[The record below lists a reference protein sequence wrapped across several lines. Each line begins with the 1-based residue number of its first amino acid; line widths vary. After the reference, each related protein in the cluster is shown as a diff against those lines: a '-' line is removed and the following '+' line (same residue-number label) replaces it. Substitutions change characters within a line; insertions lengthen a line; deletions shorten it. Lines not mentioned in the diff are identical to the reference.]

1 MINDLLQQSE
11 NNFKRGDRVRVLK
24 NDTPDG
30 PNPTWKT
37 HYCGAVIKA
46 GTHFALII
54 DPVKGDG
61 NLGTLNES
69 VEWTPYNSKMLKI
82 IKN

>member
-1 MINDLLQQSE
+1 MIKDLLQQFE

-24 NDTPDG
+24 NYTPDE
-30 PNPTWKT
+30 PKPTWRT
-37 HYCGAVIKA
+37 FYCGAVIKA

-54 DPVKGDG
+54 DPTKTDS

-69 VEWTPYNSKMLKI
+69 CEWMPYNSKMLRI